1 MQRESFEKALIA
13 TARIACCAGIFGL
26 GCGEKTAPND
36 TNDATDTTTDTTND
50 DTTSNTDTADTTTD
64 TSDTSTPQVTA
75 ELQQQYEECQPII
88 LAEFPDGTIPAD
100 PTAAPQEV
108 KDCCELTAMYYDAL
122 ATDMNDW
129 NVTST
134 WTQRDACCAS
144 LNWMSSTMTCTPW
157 GPPMPSAFVKNH
169 KIHIQ
174 PKQMHKKSSISSH
187 SRKEVV

>member
-26 GCGEKTAPND
+26 GCGEKTTPND
-36 TNDATDTTTDTTND
+36 TNDATNE
-50 DTTSNTDTADTTTD
+50 DTTSNTDTANTTTD
-64 TSDTSTPQVTA
+64 TSDTSTPTVTA
-75 ELQQQYEECQPII
+75 ELQQQYEECLPII

-100 PTAAPQEV
+100 PTTAPQEV

-122 ATDMNDW
+122 ATDTNDW
-129 NVTST
+129 NVITT

-157 GPPMPSAFVKNH
+157 GPPMPIAFVKNH
-169 KIHIQ
+169 KIHIR
-174 PKQMHKKSSISSH
+174 PKRFPKNTSCFSLSQKASH
-187 SRKEVV
+187 SHKEMV